1 MNRHLAACVGATLV
15 ACGLAACNRDS
26 VGPPEPASTSAAGA
40 ASSTASASAAAAPLV
55 PSSSPSLIVPANTDT
70 GAGRQ
75 IAAKGAPGAAACAG
89 CHGAA
94 GEGNGGS
101 GFPRLAALGSVYI
114 LHQLNSYADGTR
126 ANPVMTPIASALNP
140 QQRAEV
146 ALYYATLGATPT
158 AAAGTAA
165 SAPAEGA
172 AAVPSAAASPPVL
185 AVRGD
190 EAHGIQ
196 ACVNCHGPQGIGDAG
211 PNPYLAGQH
220 AAYLANAMA
229 AWKSGARHND
239 PSGQMPA
246 IAKALDD
253 GQVQTLVAYFSALP
267 PPQPRN
273 AQAVAA
279 AGTAHEAAVKS
290 GPVTATA
297 PAQGVG
303 TDQGASTT
311 GASQSQGVGGA
322 AGNPARGPNR

>member
-1 MNRHLAACVGATLV
+1 MNRTLAASLSV
-15 ACGLAACNRDS
+15 ALLAALVLAGCNRED
-26 VGPPEPASTSAAGA
+26 VGPPAPGSTSSASAASGAAG
-40 ASSTASASAAAAPLV
+40 SASAAAAPLV
-55 PSSSPSLIVPANTDT
+55 PSSSPSLIVPANVDT
-70 GAGRQ
+70 AAGRQ
-75 IAAKGAPGAAACAG
+75 IAAQGAPGAAACAS
-89 CHGAA
+89 CHGAG

-101 GFPRLAALGSVYI
+101 GFPRLAALGSVYT

-126 ANPVMTPIASALNP
+126 ANPVMTPIASALSP
-140 QQRAEV
+140 QQRVEV
-146 ALYYATLGATPT
+146 AVYYSTLGAPPQ
-158 AAAGTAA
+158 AAGAASGSAPAAPPQAGTAA
-165 SAPAEGA
+165 SA
-172 AAVPSAAASPPVL
+172 PVL

-190 EAHGIQ
+190 ESRGIQ

-253 GQVQTLVAYFSALP
+253 GQVQALVAYFSALP

-279 AGTAHEAAVKS
+279 AGTHEPPVKS

-297 PAQGVG
+297 PTQGVG

-322 AGNPARGPNR
+322 AGNPAQGPNR